1 VRVVVEGL
9 IEHLPSRSGH
19 PLWRK
24 NGSAMS
30 HTSELHNLLE
40 KVREGD
46 PDARCRVIEH
56 ACERLRTLT
65 RKMLRCY
72 PKVRRWIETDDVLQ
86 NSLLRLHRSMAEL
99 RPESVR
105 QFYGL
110 AAVQIRRE
118 LLDLAKHFHGTQ
130 GIGANHKSDGGR
142 AAQRQCVD
150 PLEPET
156 LDAWTRFHEHVGC
169 LPEEEREAVQLVWY
183 EGLKQPE
190 AAAVLGVSLVSV
202 KRRWQSAR
210 LRLSELLEDWSVE

>member
-1 VRVVVEGL
+1 
-9 IEHLPSRSGH
+9 
-19 PLWRK
+19 
-24 NGSAMS
+24 MS

-72 PKVRRWIETDDVLQ
+72 PKVRRWTETDDVLQ

-118 LLDLAKHFHGTQ
+118 LLDLAKHFHGAQ

-156 LDAWTRFHEHVGC
+156 LDAWTRFHQHVGC
-169 LPEEEREAVQLVWY
+169 LPDEEREVVQLVWY

-190 AAAVLGVSLVSV
+190 AAAILGVSLATL

-210 LRLSELLEDWSVE
+210 LRLSELLEDWSLE